1 VGKVSLARHSVP
13 SQEKMERK
21 AEKLQRRH
29 EETALMLDKNQEEF
43 NVSDAVFDRPTL
55 EGILRLIQKKKI
67 DKIKGVLKAGKEAH
81 VFWGTAPGGK
91 EIAIKIYYT
100 TTAEFRKGMMKY
112 IEGDPRF
119 KHIRTDTKSLVYAW
133 TQKEFSNL
141 QLAQQGGV
149 NAPRPIDFLKNILVM
164 TFIGFDG
171 VPAPLL
177 RELPIEAPDDFY
189 DRLTDEMR
197 ALYQRAGLVH
207 GDLSDYTSWSRIR
220 SRHLRRKL
228 CSSNPLLTV
237 SYSTTWRQRSAEARS
252 PGIRQQRVNG
262 VGEDWRSVTT
272 SGYPMTGS
280 ASSSAQMVR

>member
-1 VGKVSLARHSVP
+1 MP

-29 EETALMLDKNQEEF
+29 EETALMLNKNQEEF

-81 VFWGTAPGGK
+81 VFWGTAPDGK

-100 TTAEFRKGMMKY
+100 TTAEFRKGMMRY

-141 QLAQQGGV
+141 QLAEQGGV

-164 TFIGFDG
+164 TFIGVDG

-177 RELPIEAPDDFY
+177 RELPLEDPDDFY

-197 ALYQRAGLVH
+197 TLYQKAGLVH
-207 GDLSDYTSWSRIR
+207 GDLSEYNIMVWEKKPVIFDVSQAMLTNHPLAPSLLQHDVETSKCI
-220 SRHLRRKL
+220 LR
-228 CSSNPLLTV
+228 
-237 SYSTTWRQRSAEARS
+237 EAGRR
-252 PGIRQQRVNG
+252 GIRQQGTRG
-262 VGEDWRSVTT
+262 VGEEWRSVTT
-272 SGYPMTGS
+272 SEYPMTGL
-280 ASSSAQMVR
+280 ASSSAQMAR